1 MKTVKKAEFLKLP
14 LGTVWTEAAAYDWQ
28 IKTGMRMGA
37 LGVINADGDIMSDI
51 EWDCDYEVD
60 YDENS
65 EFWVLE
71 PEEIDEVIKR
81 LTNAR
86 KQLTKL
92 QEAGN

>member
-1 MKTVKKAEFLKLP
+1 MIMEIVKKAEFVKLP
-14 LGTVWTEAAAYDWQ
+14 LGTVWSEAGAYSWQ

-37 LGVINADGDIMSDI
+37 LALIDADNGNFIRDI

-60 YDENS
+60 YDDNS

-71 PEEIDEVIKR
+71 PEEIDKVIER

-86 KQLTKL
+86 KQLIENK
-92 QEAGN
+92 E